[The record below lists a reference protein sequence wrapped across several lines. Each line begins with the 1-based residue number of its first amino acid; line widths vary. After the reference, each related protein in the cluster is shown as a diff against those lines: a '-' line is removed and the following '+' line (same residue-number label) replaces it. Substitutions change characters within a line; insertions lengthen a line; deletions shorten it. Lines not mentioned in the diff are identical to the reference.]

1 MEYFSIAD
9 IKTCE
14 ITEKSSKFIA
24 YAYPVNQLEEI
35 KQIFENLKKNHP
47 KSRHVCCAY
56 RLGFD
61 QNVFRTVDDGEP
73 SGTAGKPI
81 LGQIDKLHLTN
92 IAIFVVR
99 YFGGILLGT
108 GGLIKAYK
116 TASQMCLE
124 SCAII
129 EINRLSNF
137 KITCG
142 FAQAQSFL
150 NQLKL
155 FHGKLL
161 EMNTDSLGNELLIE
175 ISSKTAAEYFKQI
188 KSILDKNSADIDVY
202 NIFGCEIIR
211 LD

>member
-1 MEYFSIAD
+1 MEYFSIAGL
-9 IKTCE
+9 KTCE

-47 KSRHVCCAY
+47 KSRHVCYAY

-99 YFGGILLGT
+99 YFGGILL
-108 GGLIKAYK
+108 
-116 TASQMCLE
+116 
-124 SCAII
+124 
-129 EINRLSNF
+129 F
-137 KITCG
+137 
-142 FAQAQSFL
+142 
-150 NQLKL
+150 
-155 FHGKLL
+155 
-161 EMNTDSLGNELLIE
+161 
-175 ISSKTAAEYFKQI
+175 
-188 KSILDKNSADIDVY
+188 
-202 NIFGCEIIR
+202 
-211 LD
+211 

>member
-47 KSRHVCCAY
+47 KSRHVCYAY
-56 RLGFD
+56 
-61 QNVFRTVDDGEP
+61 DGEP
-73 SGTAGKPI
+73 SGIAGKPI

-116 TASQMCLE
+116 TASQICLE
-124 SCAII
+124 SCTII

-155 FHGKLL
+155 FHGKLR
-161 EMNTDSLGNELLIE
+161 E
-175 ISSKTAAEYFKQI
+175 
-188 KSILDKNSADIDVY
+188 
-202 NIFGCEIIR
+202 
-211 LD
+211 